1 MSNVNGRS
9 IDEGLAVGRRLL
21 AAHEYH
27 KAVQCHRLISLK
39 FPRDVRGYMA
49 LGQAFRALGNRTKMS
64 QAFRRS
70 ILLQPDT
77 VEFYYNFGNAERSF
91 YQSLSAAQLYLW
103 AIQQAPERPEIVTAL
118 SLALLQLGDWPA
130 AWPRYEMRESC
141 REFTNQMTK
150 LRKTVWDG
158 KITAGHR
165 ILLVAEQGAG
175 DAIQFIRYGRFL
187 AEAGMIVQVHCP
199 VALERLFTAQPWIH
213 GVSTKSHPE
222 FDSSCLMM
230 SLPYRFGTEPKSIP
244 GDAPYLNWPTPRTAS
259 RPNRVP
265 RVGLVWAGNPH
276 NARDDWRSCPQDA
289 YSKLLEVPGIDFQSL
304 QFGWRKSGD
313 DGPWSTVAPLSDK
326 ISDYADTAEIIA
338 ELDLVISVDTS
349 IAHLAGALGKPTWL
363 LLGWHADWRWL
374 GERSDTPWYPGM
386 RLFRMNANDSGKF
399 GQSTD
404 KYRAKGEGW
413 NELLSRVAAALNHGP
428 TFPTEEPRAAPG

>member
-1 MSNVNGRS
+1 MSTALGRS
-9 IDEGLAVGRRLL
+9 IDHGLAMGRRLL
-21 AAHEYH
+21 AAREYQ
-27 KAVQCHRLISLK
+27 KAIQCHRLISLK
-39 FPRDVRGYMA
+39 FPRDVRVYMA
-49 LGQAFRALGNRTKMS
+49 LGQSFRALGNRAKMAR
-64 QAFRRS
+64 AFRRA
-70 ILLQPDT
+70 ILLQPDA

-91 YQSLSAAQLYLW
+91 YQSLSATQLYRW

-118 SLALLQLGDWPA
+118 SLTLLQLGEWSA

-150 LRKTVWDG
+150 LGNAVWDG

-175 DAIQFIRYGRFL
+175 DAIQFIRYARLL

-199 VALERLFTAQPWIH
+199 TALERLFAAQPWIH

-222 FDSSCLMM
+222 FDSACLMM

-244 GDAPYLNWPTPRTAS
+244 GDVPYLSWPTPATAS
-259 RPNRVP
+259 QPNRAP
-265 RVGLVWAGNPH
+265 RVGLVWAGSPR
-276 NARDDWRSCPQDA
+276 NARDEWRSCPQDA

-304 QFGWRKSGD
+304 QLGWRKSGN
-313 DGPWSTVAPLSDK
+313 DGPWSTVAPLSDEV
-326 ISDYADTAEIIA
+326 SDYADTAEIIA

-349 IAHLAGALGKPTWL
+349 IAHLAGALGKPAWV

-374 GERSDTPWYPGM
+374 GERADTPWYPGM
-386 RLFRMNANDSGKF
+386 RLFRMDDNDSGKF
-399 GQSTD
+399 GQNND
-404 KYRAKGEGW
+404 KNVGKGEGW
-413 NELLSRVAAALNHGP
+413 GELLIRVAAALNDGA
-428 TFPTEEPRAAPG
+428 TFQTGS